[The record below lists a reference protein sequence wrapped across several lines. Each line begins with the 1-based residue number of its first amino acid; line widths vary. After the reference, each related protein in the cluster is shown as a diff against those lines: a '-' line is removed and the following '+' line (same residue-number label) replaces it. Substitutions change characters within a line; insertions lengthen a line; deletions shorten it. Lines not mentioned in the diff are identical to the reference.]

1 MLVVKKPIS
10 LNQPIRSFTQD
21 TARAIL
27 VKVTVTN
34 DAIPGSI
41 PMIVSPDLD
50 SETARLEIER
60 RIPKVAAPDRDVR
73 Y

>member
-10 LNQPIRSFTQD
+10 LNQPIRSVTQD

-50 SETARLEIER
+50 SETACLEIER